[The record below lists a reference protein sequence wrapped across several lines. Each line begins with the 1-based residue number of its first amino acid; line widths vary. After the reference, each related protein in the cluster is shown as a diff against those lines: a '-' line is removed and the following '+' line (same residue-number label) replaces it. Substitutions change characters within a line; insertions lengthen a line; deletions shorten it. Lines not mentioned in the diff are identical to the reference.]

1 MGSRSSLCH
10 VQPMPGFLHEWLNVL
25 VRWAH
30 IVAAIMWIGDSFLF
44 MWLDS
49 HLNKTLLKPRE
60 GDVVGEL
67 YMTHSGGFY
76 EVVKRK
82 TLKKEELPPVLYW
95 FKWESYSTW
104 ITGFLL
110 LIIVYWLGG
119 RAMLLESSSSLS
131 YPTAVGISGGLLVAG
146 VAVYNLLCATPVKT
160 NNRVFGAVGWVLI
173 VATAYGLMQVF
184 TARAVYLQVGAMLGT
199 IMAVNVFNRIIPSQ
213 RHMLAATEAG
223 QPVDAS
229 YGVRAKLHSTHN
241 HYLTL
246 PVLFM
251 MLSNHFPSLYGHNQ
265 GWLMLGLLC
274 LVGVGIKYTMN
285 FRGQT
290 HPVIL
295 IGVLAAIIAAVAMTA
310 PAARSQP
317 TTTTA
322 TAAVEFAQVRTIL
335 EARCLSCH
343 AKQPANPAF
352 AAPPAGLMLE
362 NPADVVANKDKILTR
377 AVETKTMPLGNL
389 TGMTDDERVVLG
401 QWIAQGARLQ

>member
-1 MGSRSSLCH
+1 
-10 VQPMPGFLHEWLNVL
+10 MPGYLHEWLNVL

-30 IVAAIMWIGDSFLF
+30 IIAAIMWIGDSFLF

-104 ITGFLL
+104 ITGMLL

-131 YPTAVGISGGLLVAG
+131 YPAAVGISAGLLVAG
-146 VAVYNLLCATPVKT
+146 VAVYNILCLTPVKS
-160 NNRVFGAVGWVLI
+160 NNRVFGGVGWLVV

-184 TARAVYLQVGAMLGT
+184 TARAAYLQIGAMLGT

-223 QPVDAS
+223 EPVDAS

-246 PVLFM
+246 PVLFL
-251 MLSNHFPSLYGHNQ
+251 MLSNHFPTLYGHAQ
-265 GWLMLGLLC
+265 AWLMLGLMFI
-274 LVGVGIKYTMN
+274 VGVGVKYTMN
-285 FRGQT
+285 FRGRT

-295 IGVLAAIIAAVAMTA
+295 IGVVAAVITAVVMTM
-310 PAARSQP
+310 PPTRAASTVP
-317 TTTTA
+317 VTTSTVA
-322 TAAVEFAQVRTIL
+322 FAQVRTII
-335 EARCLSCH
+335 EARCISCH
-343 AKQPANPAF
+343 AKAPANPAF
-352 AAPPAGLMLE
+352 TAPPSGLMLE
-362 NPADVVANKDKILTR
+362 DPADVVANKDKILTR
-377 AVETKTMPLGNL
+377 AVDTKTMPLGNL